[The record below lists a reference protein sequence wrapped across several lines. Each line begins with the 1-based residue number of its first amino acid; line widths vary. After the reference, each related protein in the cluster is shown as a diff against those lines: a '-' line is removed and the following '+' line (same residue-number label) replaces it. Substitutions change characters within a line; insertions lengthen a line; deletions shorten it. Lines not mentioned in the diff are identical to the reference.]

1 MAEAPRPARVR
12 VSARCHRAGLAEKGR
27 AVGSRRKVRAQAGGT
42 PHPTP
47 SSGRSTRSAARSP
60 SRAPGELTHPISG
73 AAPAAAPTGPL
84 AFAVRPLGSCSPRGS
99 TCGGPSAPGSAPA
112 PLHSAGCAASLLVS
126 GPPPGAGGREGGGWA
141 AGGWAAALGRS
152 RRCLPPA
159 PYVTSWPPGRR
170 RRRPPGAGG
179 AAACAELPHTPPHA
193 AAQSP
198 LLPAAP
204 SSPGS
209 TPHPR
214 APCQAWHCASG
225 GMSRLLLDLKSQ
237 LAGTFLATLSL
248 QMREPKPLRE
258 EK

>member
-12 VSARCHRAGLAEKGR
+12 VPARCHRAGLAEKGR
-27 AVGSRRKVRAQAGGT
+27 AVGSRRKVRAQAGET

-47 SSGRSTRSAARSP
+47 SSRRSTRSAARSP

-84 AFAVRPLGSCSPRGS
+84 AFAVRPLGSCSPRG

-159 PYVTSWPPGRR
+159 PYVTSWPPGRRR